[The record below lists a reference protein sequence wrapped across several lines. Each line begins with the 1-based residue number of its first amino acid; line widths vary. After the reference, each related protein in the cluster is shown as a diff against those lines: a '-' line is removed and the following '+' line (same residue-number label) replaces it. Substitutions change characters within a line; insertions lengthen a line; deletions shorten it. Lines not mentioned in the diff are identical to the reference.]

1 MLAKWRGTYNDASC
15 AHHPLDAATRAAE
28 GGNVM
33 VTEKGEALL
42 AEWKNRLGLSEWR
55 IILVDNCKPE
65 DMTLGGCAGYTDW
78 EEANKTARI
87 EILDPQCYGERVAPF
102 DYEKTLVHELLHL
115 KTCLVSDQVDDLQ
128 ARYMHQMIDDLA
140 RAFVDAKRTEP
151 PKEVEE

>member
-1 MLAKWRGTYNDASC
+1 
-15 AHHPLDAATRAAE
+15 
-28 GGNVM
+28 M